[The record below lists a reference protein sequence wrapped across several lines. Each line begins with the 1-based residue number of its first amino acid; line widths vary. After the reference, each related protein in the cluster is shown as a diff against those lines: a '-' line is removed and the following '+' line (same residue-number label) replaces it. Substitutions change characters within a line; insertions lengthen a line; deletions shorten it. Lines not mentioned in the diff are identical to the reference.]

1 MEYNYPEG
9 IERFDPPWMDDDDDD
24 DDDDV
29 EVDDFDVDPF
39 DSIDTSDSDD
49 IID

>member
-1 MEYNYPEG
+1 MESNYPDG
-9 IERFDPPWMDDDDDD
+9 IERFNPPWM
-24 DDDDV
+24 DDV